1 VQRTA
6 PKAALQADPLLRYQY
21 GLAREMG
28 MTLKR
33 LVAELGPGEIAYQIA
48 YDELETDARSKRAE
62 QARRVSTALQRR

>member
-1 VQRTA
+1 
-6 PKAALQADPLLRYQY
+6 
-21 GLAREMG
+21 MG

>member
-48 YDELETDARSKRAE
+48 YDELETNKHDACP
-62 QARRVSTALQRR
+62 QRCSGGNP